1 MGFACG
7 ISLAGVGKGLRI
19 SIHGEAAS
27 LSKYPDLSALLY
39 LPFATIFLVR
49 ILRLRIMKGLT
60 LLAVLPATVWAA
72 AFPQADYD
80 SGLVHERIM
89 KSKHVRC
96 ALYNC
101 CNLPC

>member
-1 MGFACG
+1 
-7 ISLAGVGKGLRI
+7 
-19 SIHGEAAS
+19 
-27 LSKYPDLSALLY
+27 
-39 LPFATIFLVR
+39 
-49 ILRLRIMKGLT
+49 MKGLT

-96 ALYNC
+96 ALHRCWNW
-101 CNLPC
+101 PC